1 MRAAE
6 YSTGAL
12 KQYQDNLGS
21 NGALEHFRKDMHRL
35 FNAGFVAWRADDKS
49 CTTQAFWDSKH
60 PRAGYDF
67 GSTAQT
73 QEEHF
78 PAVAKSNTF
87 APSERP
93 RAAVFCFLD
102 CFPDRN
108 LMFFF

>member
-1 MRAAE
+1 MCTGNDDERVKKSTDTERAQTQKE
-6 YSTGAL
+6 T
-12 KQYQDNLGS
+12 
-21 NGALEHFRKDMHRL
+21 
-35 FNAGFVAWRADDKS
+35 S
-49 CTTQAFWDSKH
+49 CDQS
-60 PRAGYDF
+60 

-93 RAAVFCFLD
+93 RAAVFCFSD